1 MVGQFDP
8 TYESACLLATGMDP
22 RTRTAEMKNL
32 RCMLEDA
39 SSPVTRKHQE
49 KLFQAIIDKGH
60 VDFGG
65 IEQSQ
70 GEIMNYSGYGKMMEV
85 LDAMDAL
92 ADEQHASTV
101 KDLTGVVR
109 TAVSNIRGLSS
120 TFKRGFQERSNYV
133 MLEYN
138 LYTYACVEATSA
150 LIYEFADYIKRP
162 DKAVMSIALKN
173 TTSRANLFI
182 FEQLRKFNHVQ
193 ENMGMDYRKMLEAT
207 MNKGKNNFIGLDA
220 AIGYGAISLA
230 ALAIVPVTRELV
242 YLYYNVRK
250 NLSKTLDTQ
259 AMFLEMNKLAV
270 QNNSAFTVDERKK
283 IIDKQQKLAAKLRR
297 LSSTL
302 RVEAV
307 TATKKTKKDLEGD
320 NKKMAVDK
328 TREEIEDSPIQLF

>member
-8 TYESACLLATGMDP
+8 TYESACLLAAGMDP

-32 RCMLEDA
+32 RCILEDA

-92 ADEQHASTV
+92 ADEQRASTV

-182 FEQLRKFNHVQ
+182 FEQLRKFNHIQ

>member
-22 RTRTAEMKNL
+22 HTRTAEMKNL

-92 ADEQHASTV
+92 ADEQRASTV

-162 DKAVMSIALKN
+162 DKAVMTIALKN
-173 TTSRANLFI
+173 TTSSANLFI

-259 AMFLEMNKLAV
+259 AMFLEMNKMAV
-270 QNNSAFTVDERKK
+270 QNNSAFTVDERKR

-302 RVEAV
+302 RVDAV

-320 NKKMAVDK
+320 NKKMAVDQ
-328 TREEIEDSPIQLF
+328 TRKEVEDSPIQLF

>member
-8 TYESACLLATGMDP
+8 TEESACLLATGMDP
-22 RTRTAEMKNL
+22 RTHTTEMKNL

-92 ADEQHASTV
+92 ADEQRASTV

>member
-1 MVGQFDP
+1 
-8 TYESACLLATGMDP
+8 
-22 RTRTAEMKNL
+22 
-32 RCMLEDA
+32 
-39 SSPVTRKHQE
+39 
-49 KLFQAIIDKGH
+49 
-60 VDFGG
+60 
-65 IEQSQ
+65 
-70 GEIMNYSGYGKMMEV
+70 
-85 LDAMDAL
+85 
-92 ADEQHASTV
+92 
-101 KDLTGVVR
+101 
-109 TAVSNIRGLSS
+109 
-120 TFKRGFQERSNYV
+120 
-133 MLEYN
+133 
-138 LYTYACVEATSA
+138 
-150 LIYEFADYIKRP
+150 
-162 DKAVMSIALKN
+162 
-173 TTSRANLFI
+173 
-182 FEQLRKFNHVQ
+182 
-193 ENMGMDYRKMLEAT
+193 MDYRKMLEAT

-320 NKKMAVDK
+320 NKKMAVGK

>member
-8 TYESACLLATGMDP
+8 IYESACLLATGMDP
-22 RTRTAEMKNL
+22 RTRMAEMKNL

-92 ADEQHASTV
+92 ADEQRASSV
-101 KDLTGVVR
+101 KELTGVVR

-162 DKAVMSIALKN
+162 DKAVMTIALKN